1 MTRPPL
7 SLPEGAKKS
16 ERTAQPVT
24 PARSAPAAAEPRGA
38 TDLGISPTSRRGLAR
53 RFTVQAVYQWII
65 NENSPDA
72 LLKQFREQDDGLG
85 RADPEYFDELL
96 RGIVREAPALTQA
109 IVPHLD
115 RPLNQ
120 LDPVEYAV
128 LLMAAYE
135 LTMRPEVPWR
145 VIVNEAV
152 NLAKIFGAEDGYKFV
167 NGVLD
172 KLARAARA
180 TEISANL

>member
-7 SLPEGAKKS
+7 SLPGGSKKPPRP
-16 ERTAQPVT
+16 EAPAPRAAQP
-24 PARSAPAAAEPRGA
+24 APEHRGD
-38 TDLGISPTSRRGLAR
+38 TDLGIAPTSRRGLAR
-53 RFTVQAVYQWII
+53 RFTVQAVYQWIV
-65 NENSPDA
+65 NEAAPDI
-72 LLKQFREQDDGLG
+72 LLRQFREQDDGLG

-96 RGIVREAPALTQA
+96 RGIVQEAPTLTHA

-135 LTMRPEVPWR
+135 LTLRPEVPWR

-172 KLARAARA
+172 KLARSARA
-180 TEISANL
+180 TEVNAGL